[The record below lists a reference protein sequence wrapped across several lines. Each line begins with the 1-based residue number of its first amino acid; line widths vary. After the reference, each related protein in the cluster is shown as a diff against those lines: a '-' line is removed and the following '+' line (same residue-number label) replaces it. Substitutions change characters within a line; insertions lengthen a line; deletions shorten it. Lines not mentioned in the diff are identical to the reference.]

1 MNTLTYSTLVLD
13 LDGTLLSKEKVIS
26 KRNWDEIKK
35 YQSQGGRIILASGRN
50 SISVAWHARLLGIS
64 GWHIASDGNAL
75 VYLPEDFSKE
85 EVTYIK
91 NMDSDFL
98 PILKKISSHTD
109 TQSMIFHRDGIL
121 LQPGNLVR
129 LPFIECQFPVAE
141 DYNFPKP
148 SSWDHFLPID
158 VTSSWH
164 EKALEIPSIYRAVV
178 FTESS
183 LLSVQQLLTEYK
195 YASANLSS
203 DGRSFEISPVGIN
216 KGNTLIQLSDQLGF
230 SLEDTMAMG
239 DGLNDIALLSAV
251 KMGIA
256 MNNAPDVVKK
266 VAYTTSTHNNNDSG
280 VAQAISQW
288 AYK

>member
-1 MNTLTYSTLVLD
+1 MKKLTYPTLVLD
-13 LDGTLLSKEKVIS
+13 LDGTLLSKDKIIS
-26 KRNWDEIKK
+26 KTNLSELKR

-50 SISVAWHARLLGIS
+50 SVSVAWHARLLGIS

-75 VYLPEDFSKE
+75 IYLSENFSKE
-85 EVTYIK
+85 ETIYMK

-98 PILKKISSHTD
+98 PLLKEISSFAS
-109 TQSMIFHRDGIL
+109 TQSMIFHPKGII

-129 LPFIECQFPVAE
+129 LPFIEHQFPAAE
-141 DYNFPKP
+141 DHHFPRP
-148 SSWDHFLPID
+148 PSWDDFLPLEI
-158 VTSSWH
+158 TSNWY
-164 EKALEIPSIYRAVV
+164 EKALNIPTVYRSVIFADDNLSSI
-178 FTESS
+178 
-183 LLSVQQLLTEYK
+183 QQLLSQYK

-203 DGRSFEISPVGIN
+203 DGRSFELSPVGIN

-230 SLEDTMAMG
+230 SLEGTMALG

-256 MNNAPDVVKK
+256 MKNAPDLVKK
-266 VAYTTSTHNNNDSG
+266 VAYTTSTHDNNQSG
-280 VAQAISQW
+280 VAREISKW

>member
-1 MNTLTYSTLVLD
+1 MSTLTYSTLVLD
-13 LDGTLLSKEKVIS
+13 LDGTLLSKDKVIS
-26 KRNWDEIKK
+26 KTNWNEIKK

-75 VYLPEDFSKE
+75 VFLPEDFSQE
-85 EVTYIK
+85 EVVYIK

-98 PILKKISSHTD
+98 PILKKISSYRD
-109 TQSMIFHRDGIL
+109 TQSMIFHPEGII
-121 LQPGNLVR
+121 LQPGNLVQ
-129 LPFIECQFPVAE
+129 LPFIEFQFPVAE
-141 DYNFPKP
+141 NYIFSKP
-148 SSWDHFLPID
+148 SSWDDLLPLDI
-158 VTSSWH
+158 TPYWH
-164 EKALEIPSIYRAVV
+164 EKALKIPSIYRAVI
-178 FTESS
+178 FAENS
-183 LLSVQQLLTEYK
+183 LSSVQQLLAEYK

-203 DGRSFEISPVGIN
+203 DGRSFEVSPVGIN

-230 SLEDTMAMG
+230 SLEDTIAMG

-256 MNNAPDVVKK
+256 MNNAPDIVKK
-266 VAYTTSTHNNNDSG
+266 VAYTASTHDNNESG
-280 VAQAISQW
+280 VAREISKW